1 MSGKTKVT
9 LSDAG
14 RGACIML
21 QEAEKLDVEVN
32 EALQNMLAWQ
42 EIMRQK
48 ISERDACLVAAK
60 KFSHYVVDP
69 N

>member
-1 MSGKTKVT
+1 
-9 LSDAG
+9 
-14 RGACIML
+14 ML